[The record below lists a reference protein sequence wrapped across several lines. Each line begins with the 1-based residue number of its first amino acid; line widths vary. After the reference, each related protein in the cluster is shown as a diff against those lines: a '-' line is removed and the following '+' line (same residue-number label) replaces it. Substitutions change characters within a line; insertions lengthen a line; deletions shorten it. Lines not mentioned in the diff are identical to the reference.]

1 MLRLLLVAA
10 YCVLHVDSK
19 CYGRDNRDGMCARIK
34 ENQFQIQGVQIVEAS
49 QKIHEDIEASRY
61 QPRRE
66 IRRQAANYQDET
78 LNYPQV
84 GGGTVG
90 QIDQSGSGVGVVGQ
104 SAPSLGEGTQ
114 GGGGEQTEN
123 FGRGDGGYGGEET
136 GGSAQQG
143 QLSQGGGI
151 VDQLS
156 LGATGGAGGGGAQV
170 SAAQDGADYA
180 AGPPGK
186 KGRGKKGKKG
196 QQPPGVAPS
205 GGGEAPLG
213 KGAATGFISNVK
225 DPHNIRQGKQGSLA
239 SAIVGKYY
247 YAPKQELPLPKCFHN
262 PTGYVCCNFKLN
274 SIMESTYKELRK
286 NPKFNSCN
294 VGVIATAVQKTAE
307 KEFNTPFESI
317 AALEDFAQKV
327 HFSGDMVCKIEIDG
341 KYILAY
347 ATPYHAEKALDPEVL
362 AGHKK
367 IEGDGQVMEGSLLGP
382 RHVRSVFI

>member
-123 FGRGDGGYGGEET
+123 FGR
-136 GGSAQQG
+136 
-143 QLSQGGGI
+143 
-151 VDQLS
+151 
-156 LGATGGAGGGGAQV
+156 ATGGAGGGGAQV

-186 KGRGKKGKKG
+186 KGRGKKGKK
-196 QQPPGVAPS
+196 QPPGVAPS